1 MGFNTKQGRETDGKF
16 GKALY
21 GGGGADYENR
31 NGPPA
36 PSAPVY
42 DCDELNDSLGR
53 ESRFDAVAYANVRDN
68 GDQGDGE
75 YIEESI
81 EVIEENGEPVVIL
94 KRETTRFIFDSFVY
108 PDNEGGDEA
117 DTLAADAFNAGDRE
131 VDAAAAETAQAAAL
145 KEAEANILVSTYDE
159 DSDFDDLR
167 YWLKSSAED
176 EDIDLDGIEVREER
190 VVEFSDQTT
199 DLAESAQSKL
209 DALWAEAD
217 ELVVDA
223 DGELSR
229 ASDLDEDG
237 FRIDRGD

>member
-1 MGFNTKQGRETDGKF
+1 MGFNKNTQSRKGDGKF

-21 GGGGADYENR
+21 GGGGAAYLADN
-31 NGPPA
+31 PP
-36 PSAPVY
+36 PPMPAPVY
-42 DCDELNDSLGR
+42 DCDELNDALGR
-53 ESRFDAVAYANVRDN
+53 ESRFDEVAYVNVRDR

-131 VDAAAAETAQAAAL
+131 IDAAAAETAQAAVL
-145 KEAEANILVSTYDE
+145 KEAEANVLVIEE

-167 YWLKSSAED
+167 RSLEDNAER

-190 VVEFSDQTT
+190 VVEFEDATT
-199 DLAESAQSKL
+199 DLVEHTQAKL

-217 ELVVDA
+217 ELVIDA